1 MLDPSN
7 LQFTPAE
14 LLAEIG
20 AKQLII
26 QRQATRIAELEA
38 ALLGDNE
45 PARSLRAVASETNG
59 SKAKA

>member
-26 QRQATRIAELEA
+26 QRQAARIAELEA

-45 PARSLRAVASETNG
+45 PARSLRAVGDTNG
-59 SKAKA
+59 TKAKA